1 MSEHQHSGWRDLFNA
16 ENRGNAI
23 TLSSGVVLSA
33 TNSYIV
39 ITILPSVVEEI
50 GGMAWYAWNTT
61 LYVVSAIM
69 GAAFSARV
77 LRKLGPRNAYLTATG
92 IFMLGALI
100 CALAPAMPVLLLGRT
115 VQGMGGGLLTALS
128 YAMINLVFSERLWPR
143 AMALISAMWGIA
155 TLVGPAVGGIFA
167 ELHAWR
173 YAFGSLVPLT
183 LLFALLIWK
192 SLPAQQEKSAN
203 ADKLPIPQL
212 VLLAG
217 SVLVVS
223 ASSLSASGW
232 VNLVGFIVTLMMVG
246 VLRKLEL
253 TSNMRL
259 LPKNALTL
267 ASPLCWL
274 YLTMALLMIGME
286 CEIYLPYFLQ
296 HLHGQTPLMAG
307 YITAAAAAGWTI
319 SEMWSSGWT
328 GERARKAIIWGPVVM
343 VVSLVFLL
351 TFMPVPFSLHALNLS
366 GIVIGLTLLGFAT
379 GLGWPHLL
387 TRVLQRVEPAD
398 KDIAGASITVVQS
411 FAVAMGA
418 ALAGTIA
425 NLGGVNLPDN
435 QGTSN
440 AAFWLLLL
448 LIVAPAAA
456 MFTALR
462 ATRKPAQVLTE
473 DALICK

>member
-1 MSEHQHSGWRDLFNA
+1 
-16 ENRGNAI
+16 
-23 TLSSGVVLSA
+23 
-33 TNSYIV
+33 
-39 ITILPSVVEEI
+39 
-50 GGMAWYAWNTT
+50 
-61 LYVVSAIM
+61 
-69 GAAFSARV
+69 
-77 LRKLGPRNAYLTATG
+77 
-92 IFMLGALI
+92 
-100 CALAPAMPVLLLGRT
+100 
-115 VQGMGGGLLTALS
+115 
-128 YAMINLVFSERLWPR
+128 
-143 AMALISAMWGIA
+143 
-155 TLVGPAVGGIFA
+155 
-167 ELHAWR
+167 
-173 YAFGSLVPLT
+173 
-183 LLFALLIWK
+183 
-192 SLPAQQEKSAN
+192 
-203 ADKLPIPQL
+203 
-212 VLLAG
+212 
-217 SVLVVS
+217 
-223 ASSLSASGW
+223 
-232 VNLVGFIVTLMMVG
+232 
-246 VLRKLEL
+246 
-253 TSNMRL
+253 
-259 LPKNALTL
+259 
-267 ASPLCWL
+267 
-274 YLTMALLMIGME
+274 
-286 CEIYLPYFLQ
+286 
-296 HLHGQTPLMAG
+296 
-307 YITAAAAAGWTI
+307 
-319 SEMWSSGWT
+319 
-328 GERARKAIIWGPVVM
+328 M